1 MIILENEIMK
11 NYSNMRVGGRAE
23 KVILFDNKLE
33 IKKFLENTKID
44 KDKLFILG
52 NGTNVLFGDS
62 FINKIFICTK
72 NLKNIKA
79 INNNRLEVEAG
90 ATIKN
95 MLDIMKNYNLSG
107 IESLTGI
114 PGTIGGLIYM
124 NGGAFG
130 TEIFDFIESVEI
142 LDENLNITN
151 LKKNE
156 IDFSYRYSEFQ
167 KRNVIILSAIFK
179 LNNNFDENRVKEIK
193 SEREAK
199 HPLDRP
205 SLGSTFKNPNG
216 DFAARLIS
224 ECDLKNYNIGGAI
237 ISSKHPNFILN
248 LGNATCSDI
257 ENIIS
262 FVKNEVNKK
271 FNVQLNEEIIIVK

>member
-23 KVILFDNKLE
+23 RVILFDNKLE
-33 IKKFLENTKID
+33 IKEFLENNKID

-52 NGTNVLFGDS
+52 NGTNVLFGDA
-62 FINKIFICTK
+62 FMNKTFICTK
-72 NLKNIKA
+72 NLKNIT
-79 INNNRLEVEAG
+79 ILENNRLEVESG
-90 ATIKN
+90 ANIKN
-95 MLDIMKNYNLSG
+95 MLDVMKNNNLSG

-142 LDENLNITN
+142 LDENLNIIN

-179 LNNNFDENRVKEIK
+179 LNNNFNENKVKEIK
-193 SEREAK
+193 AEREAK
-199 HPLDRP
+199 HPLDKP

-224 ECDLKNYNIGGAI
+224 ECGLKNYNIGGAV

-248 LGNATCSDI
+248 LGNASCSDI

-271 FNVQLNEEIIIVK
+271 FNIKLNEEIIIVK